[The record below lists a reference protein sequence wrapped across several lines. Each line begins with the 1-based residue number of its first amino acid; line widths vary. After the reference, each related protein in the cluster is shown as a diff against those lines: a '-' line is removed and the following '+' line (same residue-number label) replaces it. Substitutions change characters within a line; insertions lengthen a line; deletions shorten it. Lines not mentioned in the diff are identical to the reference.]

1 LTSTATAK
9 VDPPPPIAW
18 ETSEP
23 DAKAKAKRS
32 GRPMIVYLRAAWAVA
47 SIQMENEVWSDA
59 RVIRAGRRFVP
70 LMIDVTAAEGDA
82 ELYAVRYA
90 IPTVPA
96 TVVLDS
102 SGARVALLPGL
113 VKVEALLSALEKASE

>member
-1 LTSTATAK
+1 
-9 VDPPPPIAW
+9 
-18 ETSEP
+18 
-23 DAKAKAKRS
+23 
-32 GRPMIVYLRAAWAVA
+32 MIVYLRAAWAVA

-70 LMIDVTAAEGDA
+70 LKIDVTAAEGDA
-82 ELYAVRYA
+82 ELYAARYA
-90 IPTVPA
+90 IPAVPA

-113 VKVEALLSALEKASE
+113 VRVEALLSAMEKASE